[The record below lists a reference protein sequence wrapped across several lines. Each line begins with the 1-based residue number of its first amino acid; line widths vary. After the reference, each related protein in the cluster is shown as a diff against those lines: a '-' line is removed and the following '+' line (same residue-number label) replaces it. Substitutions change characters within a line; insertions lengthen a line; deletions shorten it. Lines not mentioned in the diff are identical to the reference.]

1 MEGGSSVPTAAVP
14 ACCWSRAPLVDELI
28 RLSFVKRKTR
38 NKQILQS
45 DGALHLLLDE
55 FALAAPSAAY
65 EAGD

>member
-1 MEGGSSVPTAAVP
+1 M
-14 ACCWSRAPLVDELI
+14 DELI